1 MIFSIA
7 WRNVWRNKV
16 RSLVI
21 MAAIALGLTAGVF
34 STAFFKGMMDQ
45 RIDKAIKTEI
55 SHIQIHHPDF
65 KQSNDSKSYI
75 SGAVDIQGE
84 ISNLEHVKGV
94 SIRTVIFS
102 MISSAETATG
112 VKITGI
118 DTAAEKSVSNLY
130 TKIVEGSYFDEK
142 RRNPVVIGKKLAE
155 KLNVK
160 LGSKVIIT
168 LQDLDNNIT
177 AGAFRVVGL
186 FETLND
192 IFDEGVVYVK
202 NKDIQRLVN
211 FPNNAAHEIAILVD
225 DDEFTIPVQDTVKNI
240 TGDLEVLNWRE
251 ISPEMSYLTEA
262 MDAYLYIFLVIIL
275 LALLFGIINTMLMVV
290 LERVKELGM
299 LMAIGMNKLRIFN
312 MIVLETVMLSLTGGL
327 VGIIFGW
334 IISKYYEINAFDL
347 SMWSRGYQSLG
358 YDPFVYL
365 KLEPQALVEITIMVI
380 MTGIVASIY
389 PAYKAL
395 KNDPADALR
404 TE

>member
-16 RSLVI
+16 RSMILMTAV
-21 MAAIALGLTAGVF
+21 ALGLTAAII
-34 STAFFKGMMDQ
+34 STAFMVGMMYQ

-55 SHIQIHHPDF
+55 AHIQIHNNDF
-65 KQSNDSKSYI
+65 RQSNDTESYI
-75 SGAVDIQGE
+75 PHASEVRSE
-84 ISNLEHVKGV
+84 ITNLEHVTGV
-94 SIRTVIFS
+94 SNRTVIFS

-112 VKITGI
+112 VKIIGI
-118 DTAAEKSVSNLY
+118 DTASEKRVSNLY
-130 TKIVEGSYFDEK
+130 TKIIEGSYFKEK

-160 LGSKVIIT
+160 MGSKVIIT
-168 LQDLDNNIT
+168 LQDLDKNIT

-192 IFDEGVVYVK
+192 IFDEGTIYVR
-202 NKDIQRLVN
+202 NKDIKRLIS
-211 FPNNAAHEIAILVD
+211 FPDDAAHEIAVMID
-225 DDEFTIPVQDTVKNI
+225 NDEFTVSTQDEIKAI
-240 TGDLEVLNWRE
+240 IGDNEVLNWRE
-251 ISPEMSYLTEA
+251 LSPEMSYLTET
-262 MDAYLYIFLVIIL
+262 METFMYIFVAIVL

-299 LMAIGMNKLRIFN
+299 LMAIGMNKLRIFR
-312 MIVLETVMLSLTGGL
+312 MIVLETVLLSLSGGV
-327 VGIIFGW
+327 VGIIVGW
-334 IISKYYEINAFDL
+334 LISKYFETHALDL
-347 SMWSRGYQSLG
+347 SLWSLGYRSLG

-365 KLEPQALVEITIMVI
+365 KIEPQHLIDTTIMVI
-380 MTGIVASIY
+380 ITGIVAALY

-404 TE
+404 IE